1 MLAYIPGT
9 IMKNTNIMINT
20 LNTAVAIFLPLD
32 LHFPFQFRWNQNST
46 VTPHVNH
53 DSNNDDDMLSSELNT
68 GIAFARIQT
77 TIQNR
82 VTEKIHT
89 DQSIVLL
96 VSGTTS
102 EDRRPRDGSDAIDER
117 RTAPSFP
124 APLFMKLLTCR
135 MKNTCRYRADVI
147 PKINPVPRSPI
158 NDTAYDTFAIVICSD
173 PIAGDAT
180 CSPESAY
187 TTLATIT

>member
-1 MLAYIPGT
+1 
-9 IMKNTNIMINT
+9 MKNTKIMMKM
-20 LNTAVAIFLPLD
+20 LNTAVAIFFPLD
-32 LHFPFQFRWNQNST
+32 RHFPFQFKWNQNRT

-53 DSNNDDDMLSSELNT
+53 DSNNDDEIFSSELNT
-68 GIAFARIQT
+68 GIAFVRIQT
-77 TIQNR
+77 TTQNR

-89 DQSIVLL
+89 VQSIVLL

-102 EDRRPRDGSDAIDER
+102 DDRRPREGSDVTDER
-117 RTAPSFP
+117 RVVLSFA
-124 APLFMKLLTCR
+124 APLFMKAFTWR

-147 PKINPVPRSPI
+147 PKMSPVPNSPM
-158 NDTAYDTFAIVICSD
+158 NETAYDTFAMVTCSD

-180 CSPESAY
+180 CSPDNAY